1 MEMSNDELRAVAERP
16 QERVRTGGRIIGR
29 RKASKDLLFLDLQS
43 NGETIQVMIDH
54 TKLADALY
62 RYGPTITFKDFAEAC
77 VRGAIV
83 GIEGIPGRTAAGE
96 FTIIATDFSL
106 LAGCDKNLPMMN
118 WNHKKTL
125 KDAELRFQKRY
136 LDLIVNNADVK
147 RFFYTRAKII
157 KFIRDYLEERN
168 FLEVETPI
176 LNA

>member
-1 MEMSNDELRAVAERP
+1 ML
-16 QERVRTGGRIIGR
+16 
-29 RKASKDLLFLDLQS
+29 
-43 NGETIQVMIDH
+43 DH
-54 TKLADALY
+54 TKLSESIM
-62 RYGPTITFKDFAEAC
+62 RHGPSVTFKDFADAC

-83 GIEGIPGRTAAGE
+83 GIEGIPGRTDAGE
-96 FTIIATDFSL
+96 FTIIATDFNL
-106 LAGCDKNLPMMN
+106 LAPCDKNLPMMN

-157 KFIRDYLEERN
+157 TFIRKYLESHS

-176 LNA
+176 LNS

>member
-1 MEMSNDELRAVAERP
+1 
-16 QERVRTGGRIIGR
+16 
-29 RKASKDLLFLDLQS
+29 
-43 NGETIQVMIDH
+43 MIDH
-54 TKLADALY
+54 TKLTESLY
-62 RYGPTITFKDFAEAC
+62 KYGNEITFKDFAEAC
-77 VRGAIV
+77 ERGAII

-106 LAGCDKNLPMMN
+106 LAACDKNLPMMN

-147 RFFYTRAKII
+147 NFFYTRAKII
-157 KFIRDYLEERN
+157 KFIRNYLEEKD